1 MKKFNIPATPKWGYC
16 SEALNDGAASGGAQ
30 GVEERIAAI
39 LGGNA
44 GGENGDTET
53 ETDVVDLDDNG
64 LPKVDDTDAAVD
76 EPDVKD
82 PEADADGDLTLASM
96 LGLDDDKLEYDEN
109 NNVVFNAIID
119 GETHKVPVAELV
131 KSYQLQGHVNNKSIA
146 LENDRKEFHTTRDQ
160 AYGEL
165 TTRLQGLNQ
174 LIQLNEQSL
183 LAEYNGIDW
192 NALRMTEPGEWAA
205 LQQQFNQRALQ
216 IQQVKDLAGQ
226 ESQRLTQEQQ
236 QQQQKALQDRA
247 AGELQKMMADNPT
260 WSDQTVMAKD
270 IGEVGAFLRNQYGF
284 TDQEIADN
292 IDHRLM
298 RMFKDAMA
306 FHAGTKAIADKKV
319 PASLPK
325 FVKPGTGGGDRPSL
339 QKARQVKETKQA
351 IRKSGGSLD
360 SVANALINRM

>member
-1 MKKFNIPATPKWGYC
+1 MNLFNIPATKCVLLEEAG
-16 SEALNDGAASGGAQ
+16 SEASSGAGAPAQ
-30 GVEERIAAI
+30 GVEERIAAS
-39 LGGNA
+39 LFGNDGAA
-44 GGENGDTET
+44 GNSN
-53 ETDVVDLDDNG
+53 VVDEVVNEDDEN
-64 LPKVDDTDAAVD
+64 LPTEDDTKPKGTEPED
-76 EPDVKD
+76 E
-82 PEADADGDLTLASM
+82 AIDGDVTLASM
-96 LGLDDDKLEYDEN
+96 LGLGDDQLEYDDQ

-119 GETHKVPVAELV
+119 GESHKVPVSELV

-146 LENDRKEFHTTRDQ
+146 LENDRKELHATRDQ

-165 TTRLQGLNQ
+165 TARLQGLNQ
-174 LIQLNEQSL
+174 LIQLNEQTL

-192 NALRMTEPGEWAA
+192 DSLRMTEPGEWAA

-226 ESQRLTQEQQ
+226 ENQRLTQEQQ
-236 QQQQKALQDRA
+236 QQQQRALQDRV
-247 AGELQKMMADNPT
+247 AGELQKMVADNPA
-260 WSDQTVMAKD
+260 WSDQAAMAKD

-298 RMFKDAMA
+298 RMFKDAMS

-319 PASLPK
+319 PASVPK

>member
-1 MKKFNIPATPKWGYC
+1 MNLFNIPATKCLFLEEAG
-16 SEALNDGAASGGAQ
+16 SEASSGAGAPAQ
-30 GVEERIAAI
+30 GVEERIAAS
-39 LGGNA
+39 LFGNDGAA
-44 GGENGDTET
+44 GNSNAVDK
-53 ETDVVDLDDNG
+53 VVNEDDES
-64 LPKVDDTDAAVD
+64 LPPEDDTKPKGTEPED
-76 EPDVKD
+76 EVI
-82 PEADADGDLTLASM
+82 DGDVTLASM
-96 LGLDDDKLEYDEN
+96 LGLGDDQLEYDDQ

-119 GETHKVPVAELV
+119 GESHKVPVSELV

-146 LENDRKEFHTTRDQ
+146 LENDRKELHATRDQ

-174 LIQLNEQSL
+174 LIQLNEQTL

-192 NALRMTEPGEWAA
+192 DSLRMTEPGEWAA

-226 ESQRLTQEQQ
+226 EGQRLTQEQQ
-236 QQQQKALQDRA
+236 QQQQKSLQDRA

-306 FHAGTKAIADKKV
+306 FHAGTKAITDKKI
-319 PASLPK
+319 PANMPK

>member
-1 MKKFNIPATPKWGYC
+1 MNLFNIPATKCLFLEEAG
-16 SEALNDGAASGGAQ
+16 SEASSGAGAPAQ
-30 GVEERIAAI
+30 GVEERIAAS
-39 LGGNA
+39 LFGNDGAA
-44 GGENGDTET
+44 GNSNAVDKVVNEDDESLPTE
-53 ETDVVDLDDNG
+53 
-64 LPKVDDTDAAVD
+64 DDTKPKGTEPED
-76 EPDVKD
+76 EVI
-82 PEADADGDLTLASM
+82 DGDVTLASM
-96 LGLDDDKLEYDEN
+96 LGLGDDQLEYDDQ

-119 GETHKVPVAELV
+119 GESHKVPVSELV

-146 LENDRKEFHTTRDQ
+146 LENDRKELHATRDQ

-174 LIQLNEQSL
+174 LIQLNEQTL

-192 NALRMTEPGEWAA
+192 DSLRMTEPGEWAA

-306 FHAGTKAIADKKV
+306 FHAGTKAITDKKV
-319 PASLPK
+319 PANVPK

>member
-1 MKKFNIPATPKWGYC
+1 MNLFNIPATKCLFLEEAG
-16 SEALNDGAASGGAQ
+16 SEASSGAGAPAQ
-30 GVEERIAAI
+30 GVEERIAAS
-39 LGGNA
+39 LFGNDGAA
-44 GGENGDTET
+44 GNSN
-53 ETDVVDLDDNG
+53 VVDEVVDEDDEN
-64 LPKVDDTDAAVD
+64 LPTEDDTKPKGTEPED
-76 EPDVKD
+76 EVI
-82 PEADADGDLTLASM
+82 DGDVTLASM
-96 LGLDDDKLEYDEN
+96 LGLGDDQLEYDDQ

-119 GETHKVPVAELV
+119 GESHKVPVSELV

-146 LENDRKEFHTTRDQ
+146 LENDRKGFHATRDQ

-174 LIQLNEQSL
+174 LIQLNEQTL

-192 NALRMTEPGEWAA
+192 DSLRMTEPGEWAA

-236 QQQQKALQDRA
+236 QQQQKSLQDRA

-306 FHAGTKAIADKKV
+306 FHAGTKAITDKKI
-319 PASLPK
+319 PANMPK

>member
-1 MKKFNIPATPKWGYC
+1 MNLFNIPATKCLFLEEAG
-16 SEALNDGAASGGAQ
+16 SEASSGAGAPAQ
-30 GVEERIAAI
+30 GVEERIAAS
-39 LGGNA
+39 LFGNDGAA
-44 GGENGDTET
+44 GNSN
-53 ETDVVDLDDNG
+53 VVDEVVDEDDEN
-64 LPKVDDTDAAVD
+64 LPTEDDTKPKGTEPED
-76 EPDVKD
+76 EVI
-82 PEADADGDLTLASM
+82 DGDVTLASM
-96 LGLDDDKLEYDEN
+96 LGLGDDQLEYDDQ

-119 GETHKVPVAELV
+119 GESHKVPVSELV

-146 LENDRKEFHTTRDQ
+146 LENDRKELHATRDQ

-174 LIQLNEQSL
+174 LIQLNEQTL

-192 NALRMTEPGEWAA
+192 DSLRMTEPGEWAA

-236 QQQQKALQDRA
+236 QQQQKSLQDRA

-306 FHAGTKAIADKKV
+306 FHAGTKAITDKKI
-319 PASLPK
+319 PANMPK

>member
-1 MKKFNIPATPKWGYC
+1 MNLFNIPATKCLFLEEAG
-16 SEALNDGAASGGAQ
+16 SEASSGAGAPAQ
-30 GVEERIAAI
+30 GVEERIAAS
-39 LGGNA
+39 LFGNDGAA
-44 GGENGDTET
+44 GNSNAVDKVVNEDDESLPTE
-53 ETDVVDLDDNG
+53 
-64 LPKVDDTDAAVD
+64 DDTKPKGTEPED
-76 EPDVKD
+76 EVI
-82 PEADADGDLTLASM
+82 DGDVTLASM
-96 LGLDDDKLEYDEN
+96 LGLGDDQLEYDDQ

-119 GETHKVPVAELV
+119 GESHKVPVSELV

-146 LENDRKEFHTTRDQ
+146 LENDRKEFHATRDQ

-174 LIQLNEQSL
+174 LIQLNEQTL

-192 NALRMTEPGEWAA
+192 DSLRMTEPGEWAA

-226 ESQRLTQEQQ
+226 EGQRLTQEQQ
-236 QQQQKALQDRA
+236 QQQQKSLQDRA

-306 FHAGTKAIADKKV
+306 FHAGTKAITDKKI
-319 PASLPK
+319 PANMPK

>member
-1 MKKFNIPATPKWGYC
+1 M
-16 SEALNDGAASGGAQ
+16 
-30 GVEERIAAI
+30 
-39 LGGNA
+39 
-44 GGENGDTET
+44 
-53 ETDVVDLDDNG
+53 
-64 LPKVDDTDAAVD
+64 
-76 EPDVKD
+76 
-82 PEADADGDLTLASM
+82 
-96 LGLDDDKLEYDEN
+96 
-109 NNVVFNAIID
+109 
-119 GETHKVPVAELV
+119 
-131 KSYQLQGHVNNKSIA
+131 
-146 LENDRKEFHTTRDQ
+146 
-160 AYGEL
+160 
-165 TTRLQGLNQ
+165 QGLNQ
-174 LIQLNEQSL
+174 LIQLNEQTL

-192 NALRMTEPGEWAA
+192 DSLRMTEPGEWAA

-236 QQQQKALQDRA
+236 QQQQKSLQDRA

-306 FHAGTKAIADKKV
+306 FHAGTKAITDKKV
-319 PASLPK
+319 PANVPK

>member
-1 MKKFNIPATPKWGYC
+1 MNLFNIPATKCLFLEEAG
-16 SEALNDGAASGGAQ
+16 SEASSGAGAPAQ
-30 GVEERIAAI
+30 GVEERIAAS
-39 LGGNA
+39 LFGNDGAA
-44 GGENGDTET
+44 GNSNAVDKVVNEDDESLPTE
-53 ETDVVDLDDNG
+53 
-64 LPKVDDTDAAVD
+64 DDTKPKGTEPED
-76 EPDVKD
+76 EVI
-82 PEADADGDLTLASM
+82 DGDVTLASM
-96 LGLDDDKLEYDEN
+96 LGLGDDQLEYDDQ

-119 GETHKVPVAELV
+119 GESHKVPVSELV

-146 LENDRKEFHTTRDQ
+146 LENDRKELHATRDQ

-174 LIQLNEQSL
+174 LIQLNEQTL

-192 NALRMTEPGEWAA
+192 DSLRMTEPGEWAA

-236 QQQQKALQDRA
+236 QQQQKSLQDRA

-306 FHAGTKAIADKKV
+306 FHAGTKAITDKKI
-319 PASLPK
+319 PANMPK

>member
-1 MKKFNIPATPKWGYC
+1 MNLFNIPATKCLFLEEAG
-16 SEALNDGAASGGAQ
+16 SEASSGAGAPAQ
-30 GVEERIAAI
+30 GVEERIAAS
-39 LGGNA
+39 LFGNDGAA
-44 GGENGDTET
+44 GNSNAVDK
-53 ETDVVDLDDNG
+53 VVNEDDES
-64 LPKVDDTDAAVD
+64 LPPEDDTKPKGTEPED
-76 EPDVKD
+76 EVI
-82 PEADADGDLTLASM
+82 DGDVTLASM
-96 LGLDDDKLEYDEN
+96 LGLGDDQLEYDDQ

-119 GETHKVPVAELV
+119 GESHKVPVSELV

-146 LENDRKEFHTTRDQ
+146 LENDRKGFHATCDQ

-174 LIQLNEQSL
+174 LIQLNEQTL

-192 NALRMTEPGEWAA
+192 DSLRMTEPGEWAA

-236 QQQQKALQDRA
+236 QQQQKSLQDRA

-260 WSDQTVMAKD
+260 WSDQAVMAKD

-306 FHAGTKAIADKKV
+306 FHAGTKAITDKKV
-319 PASLPK
+319 PANVPK

>member
-1 MKKFNIPATPKWGYC
+1 MNLFNIPATKCLFLEEAG
-16 SEALNDGAASGGAQ
+16 SEASSGAGVPAQ
-30 GVEERIAAI
+30 GIEERIAAS
-39 LGGNA
+39 LYGNDDAA
-44 GGENGDTET
+44 GNSN
-53 ETDVVDLDDNG
+53 VVDEVVNEDDEN
-64 LPKVDDTDAAVD
+64 LPPEDDTKPKGTEPED
-76 EPDVKD
+76 E
-82 PEADADGDLTLASM
+82 AIDGDVTLASM
-96 LGLDDDKLEYDEN
+96 LGLGDDQLEYDDQ

-119 GETHKVPVAELV
+119 GEAHKVPVSELV

-146 LENDRKEFHTTRDQ
+146 LENDRKEFHSTRDQ

-174 LIQLNEQSL
+174 LIQMNEQAL

-192 NALRMTEPGEWAA
+192 NTLRMTEPGEWAA
-205 LQQQFNQRALQ
+205 LQQQFNQRSLQ

-236 QQQQKALQDRA
+236 QQQQQALQARVS
-247 AGELQKMMADNPT
+247 GELQKMVADNPA
-260 WSDQTVMAKD
+260 WSDQSVMAKD

-319 PASLPK
+319 PASVPK

>member
-1 MKKFNIPATPKWGYC
+1 MNLFNIPATKCLFLEEAG
-16 SEALNDGAASGGAQ
+16 SEASSGAGAPAQ
-30 GVEERIAAI
+30 GVEERIAAS
-39 LGGNA
+39 LFGNDGAA
-44 GGENGDTET
+44 GNSNAVDKVVNEDDESLPTE
-53 ETDVVDLDDNG
+53 
-64 LPKVDDTDAAVD
+64 DDTKPKGTEPED
-76 EPDVKD
+76 EVI
-82 PEADADGDLTLASM
+82 DGDVTLASM
-96 LGLDDDKLEYDEN
+96 LGLGDDQLEYDDQ

-119 GETHKVPVAELV
+119 GESHKVPVSELV

-146 LENDRKEFHTTRDQ
+146 LENDRKEFHATRDQ

-174 LIQLNEQSL
+174 LIQLNEQTL

-192 NALRMTEPGEWAA
+192 DSLRMTEPGEWAA

-236 QQQQKALQDRA
+236 QQQQKSLQDRA

-306 FHAGTKAIADKKV
+306 FHAGTKAITDKKI
-319 PASLPK
+319 PANMPK

>member
-1 MKKFNIPATPKWGYC
+1 MNLFNIPATKCLFLEEAG
-16 SEALNDGAASGGAQ
+16 SEASSGAGAPAQ
-30 GVEERIAAI
+30 GVEERIAAS
-39 LGGNA
+39 LFGNDGAA
-44 GGENGDTET
+44 GNSNAVDKVVNEDDESLPTE
-53 ETDVVDLDDNG
+53 
-64 LPKVDDTDAAVD
+64 DDTKPKGTEPED
-76 EPDVKD
+76 E
-82 PEADADGDLTLASM
+82 AIDGDVTLASM
-96 LGLDDDKLEYDEN
+96 LGLGDDQLEYDDQ

-119 GETHKVPVAELV
+119 GESHKVPVSELV

-146 LENDRKEFHTTRDQ
+146 LENDRKELHATRDQ

-174 LIQLNEQSL
+174 LIQLNEQTL

-192 NALRMTEPGEWAA
+192 DSLRMTEPGEWAA

-236 QQQQKALQDRA
+236 QQQQKSLQDRA

-306 FHAGTKAIADKKV
+306 FHAGTKAITDKKI
-319 PASLPK
+319 PANMPK

>member
-16 SEALNDGAASGGAQ
+16 SEALDDGAASGGAQ

-76 EPDVKD
+76 EPEVKD

-146 LENDRKEFHTTRDQ
+146 LENDRKGFEQTRDQ
-160 AYGEL
+160 AYNEL
-165 TTRLQGLNQ
+165 TVRLQGLNQ
-174 LIQLNEQSL
+174 LIKLNEDSL
-183 LAEYNGIDW
+183 LADYQSVDW
-192 NALRMTEPGEWAA
+192 DTLRMTEPGEWAA
-205 LQQQFNQRALQ
+205 LQQQFKDKAQQ
-216 IQQVKDLAGQ
+216 INQVKQLAGQ
-226 ESQRLTQEQQ
+226 ENQRMTQEQQ
-236 QQQQKALQDRA
+236 QRQMQEQQARISA
-247 AGELQKMMADNPT
+247 EFSKMMQDNPT
-260 WSDQTVMAKD
+260 WNDQAVMAKE
-270 IGEVGAFLRNQYGF
+270 IGGIGAFLRETYGF
-284 TDQEIADN
+284 TDEEIANNVDA
-292 IDHRLM
+292 RLM

-306 FHAGTKAIADKKV
+306 FRSGAKSIKEKQV
-319 PASLPK
+319 PKNVPK
-325 FVKPGTGGGDRPSL
+325 FTKPGVASGDRPSL
-339 QKARQVKETKQA
+339 QKAREVKQQKDQ
-351 IRKSGGSLD
+351 IRKSGGSVD
-360 SVANALINRM
+360 SIAAAITNRM

>member
-1 MKKFNIPATPKWGYC
+1 MNLFNIPATKCLFLEEAG
-16 SEALNDGAASGGAQ
+16 SEASSGAGAPAQ
-30 GVEERIAAI
+30 GVEERIAAS
-39 LGGNA
+39 LFGNDGAA
-44 GGENGDTET
+44 GNSNAVDK
-53 ETDVVDLDDNG
+53 VVNEDDES
-64 LPKVDDTDAAVD
+64 LPPEDDTKPKGTEPED
-76 EPDVKD
+76 E
-82 PEADADGDLTLASM
+82 AIDGDVTLASM
-96 LGLDDDKLEYDEN
+96 LGLGDDQLEYDDQ

-119 GETHKVPVAELV
+119 GESHKVPVSELV

-146 LENDRKEFHTTRDQ
+146 LENDRKGFHATRDQ

-174 LIQLNEQSL
+174 LIQLNEQTL

-192 NALRMTEPGEWAA
+192 DSLRMTEPGEWAA

-236 QQQQKALQDRA
+236 QQQQKSLQDRA

-306 FHAGTKAIADKKV
+306 FHAGTKAITDKKI
-319 PASLPK
+319 PANMPK

>member
-1 MKKFNIPATPKWGYC
+1 MNLFNIPATKCLFLEEAG
-16 SEALNDGAASGGAQ
+16 SEASSGAGAPAQ
-30 GVEERIAAI
+30 GVEERIAAS
-39 LGGNA
+39 LFGNDGAA
-44 GGENGDTET
+44 GNSNAVDKVVNEDDESLPTE
-53 ETDVVDLDDNG
+53 
-64 LPKVDDTDAAVD
+64 DDTKPKGTEPED
-76 EPDVKD
+76 EVI
-82 PEADADGDLTLASM
+82 DGDVTLASM
-96 LGLDDDKLEYDEN
+96 LGLGDDQLEYDDQ

-119 GETHKVPVAELV
+119 GESHKVPVSELV

-146 LENDRKEFHTTRDQ
+146 LENDRKEFHSTRDQ

-174 LIQLNEQSL
+174 LIQLNEQTL

-192 NALRMTEPGEWAA
+192 DSLRMTEPGEWAA

-236 QQQQKALQDRA
+236 QQQQKSLQDRA

-260 WSDQTVMAKD
+260 WSDQAVMAKD

-306 FHAGTKAIADKKV
+306 FYAGTKAITDKKV
-319 PASLPK
+319 PANVPK

>member
-1 MKKFNIPATPKWGYC
+1 MNLFNIPATKRVFFEEAD
-16 SEALNDGAASGGAQ
+16 SEASSGAGVPAQ
-30 GVEERIAAI
+30 GIEERIAAS
-39 LGGNA
+39 LYGNDDAA
-44 GGENGDTET
+44 GNSN
-53 ETDVVDLDDNG
+53 VVDEVVNEDDEN
-64 LPKVDDTDAAVD
+64 LPPEDDTKPKGTEPEDEAVD
-76 EPDVKD
+76 GDV
-82 PEADADGDLTLASM
+82 TLASM
-96 LGLDDDKLEYDEN
+96 LGLGDDQLEYDDQ

-119 GETHKVPVAELV
+119 GETHKVPVSELV

-146 LENDRKEFHTTRDQ
+146 LENDRKEFHATRDQ

-174 LIQLNEQSL
+174 LIQMNEQAL

-192 NALRMTEPGEWAA
+192 NTLRMTEPGEWAA

-236 QQQQKALQDRA
+236 QQQQQALQDRV

-260 WSDQTVMAKD
+260 WSDQAVMAKD

-319 PASLPK
+319 PASVPK

>member
-1 MKKFNIPATPKWGYC
+1 MNLFNIPATKCLFLEEAG
-16 SEALNDGAASGGAQ
+16 SEASSGAGAPAQ
-30 GVEERIAAI
+30 GVEERIAAS
-39 LGGNA
+39 LFGNDGAA
-44 GGENGDTET
+44 GNSNAVDK
-53 ETDVVDLDDNG
+53 VVNEDDES
-64 LPKVDDTDAAVD
+64 LPPEDDTKPKGTEPED
-76 EPDVKD
+76 EVI
-82 PEADADGDLTLASM
+82 DGDVTLASM
-96 LGLDDDKLEYDEN
+96 LGLGDDQLEYDDQ

-119 GETHKVPVAELV
+119 GESHKVPVSDLV

-146 LENDRKEFHTTRDQ
+146 LENDRKEFHATRDQ

-174 LIQLNEQSL
+174 LIQLNEQTL

-192 NALRMTEPGEWAA
+192 DSLRMTEPGEWAA

-236 QQQQKALQDRA
+236 QQQQKSLQDRA

-306 FHAGTKAIADKKV
+306 FHAGTKAITDKKI
-319 PASLPK
+319 PANMPK